1 MTFNYTY
8 PTDTLSAIY
17 FQTGRHIQA
26 SDPFMAD
33 PMLYNEKSKEIF
45 DKLEG
50 TRLGQTIQ
58 LNSPHY
64 FQSQSINSFL
74 DVDLNTLA
82 PQALLNITF
91 PVTLGELRLGSEI
104 TLSNNER
111 SWQYQERPDF
121 LTAEFKNLN
130 DGLVSSFAAQKF
142 NYSVNVYRNS
152 CQIYKAIIDYNNL
165 VAIPYLK
172 NQTNLTAIDPSLAAD
187 VFNVMRLEEKIENIT
202 RVIGK
207 PLEMF
212 RGKMGRINIISRI
225 RWKQLSSNLASQFV
239 QPLTLDTYE
248 DSKDVLVETPNEVY
262 ALADYAV
269 MSNSF
274 AVNNPNWAL
283 PSVNNDGTQG
293 PNNAGITG
301 FNLIASDFCVSTDKP
316 NTAGPLVYQYPLG
329 TYVFRIRM
337 ADDGSGTFAAA
348 VAAGYRPV
356 LAFGDTFYFKES
368 SANTSLAKLNDGTIK
383 YIRPNTGQTSIND
396 ENWSYTAPYDG
407 APGTTF
413 SFTLGKPKNYNENDP
428 STWFYQGNNSNPAR
442 PNDIWFCNLGIGPD
456 NFGSPLPI
464 VGQVRPY
471 LSNSDTGEA
480 VLAKDPNINM
490 TVALSQRDIDLNA
503 GTQFGL
509 QNYAF
514 GFLEIYFLNKA
525 KLIPLCGPREHV
537 LTFKTQDHYEFSFPP
552 KMVQPY
558 ANINFNAEIDDTFMR
573 FIKYTGNPDVVK
585 SVPINMGYQV
595 SYIGRATQRITC
607 VSALT
612 TAFDN
617 YQLNLGAI
625 AIYSPSNSSITF

>member
-74 DVDLNTLA
+74 DADLNTLA

-104 TLSNNER
+104 TLSDNER

-152 CQIYKAIIDYNNL
+152 CQIYRAIVDRSADQ

-172 NQTNLTAIDPSLAAD
+172 DQANLTAIDPSLAAD

-274 AVNNPNWAL
+274 ASNDVNWLLPTVNNL
-283 PSVNNDGTQG
+283 GTQG
-293 PNNAGITG
+293 PNN
-301 FNLIASDFCVSTDKP
+301 
-316 NTAGPLVYQYPLG
+316 LG
-329 TYVFRIRM
+329 TAAPFVFTLTAFAIDARGN
-337 ADDGSGTFAAA
+337 ATGTITCPQS
-348 VAAGYRPV
+348 VAANK
-356 LAFGDTFYFKES
+356 LAFGDVFYFNNPAFS
-368 SANTSLAKLNDGTIK
+368 FVRVNTGNLTTASADMTLVLAK
-383 YIRPNTGQTSIND
+383 PNT
-396 ENWSYTAPYDG
+396 
-407 APGTTF
+407 
-413 SFTLGKPKNYNENDP
+413 YNENST
-428 STWFYQGNNSNPAR
+428 STWFYPNSGGVTKYPV
-442 PNDIWFCNLGIGPD
+442 
-456 NFGSPLPI
+456 NF
-464 VGQVRPY
+464 VGQFRPFVTLNGVAY
-471 LSNSDTGEA
+471 PINN
-480 VLAKDPNINM
+480 DPNINV
-490 TVALSQRDIDLNA
+490 TLNYTTLAALQAAAALNFSADLATLLTTGSN
-503 GTQFGL
+503 
-509 QNYAF
+509 N
-514 GFLEIYFLNKA
+514 I
-525 KLIPLCGPREHV
+525 LIPLCSPREHN

-595 SYIGRATQRITC
+595 SYIGRATQRMTV

-612 TAFDN
+612 TTFDN
-617 YQLNLGAI
+617 YQLNLGAV
-625 AIYSPSNSSITF
+625 AIYSPSNSTISF